1 MSAGIKS
8 LLKNWLGQF
17 AILFVAISAFYA
29 FTPPVEPIKDIE
41 IADGFAYLALG
52 KQGIRIMDISEPDQ
66 PFEVGKFNTHGIT
79 HDLVLEGQTLIAAD
93 GDNGVLIFDIS
104 NPAEIKYLWK
114 FEAPK
119 DARAVSLRG
128 ENAYVADGADGLYVL
143 NVEQFPPNP
152 DEKYSWRIK
161 GSGLKQLLIEGR
173 HIYGIGLD
181 NAVQIYDLKEP
192 TKPDAYMA
200 IFLGV
205 EINDLSIWDETV
217 FVATNGGGI
226 SWFRN
231 PSKNTQA
238 PSGVFPMEGKNI
250 LSLDTRANSAY
261 LGIAN
266 EGLTVLDVAD
276 LGAVAQIERIGGMPQ
291 LTAITYQEGIAYVGD
306 GIQGLRTLQLEDNYT
321 INALSNADSQ
331 ENISGSIED
340 MRVLNNYVYMASCQH
355 GLNILRLGENYKVQG
370 RYHFKDMSG
379 CAVALDAINNSLIVA
394 VEDKGIRIYNV
405 AENYAIPKLV
415 YDIGTDGAARDVAVR
430 DHFAFVANGDAGL
443 AVVDWEIPIDQV
455 VSQLD
460 LGNAADAQGIYLYG
474 DYAYLASGDAGL
486 KIVNIE
492 NPRQPA
498 LVATQRVPGYIRSVY
513 VQPAAINNVE
523 GENRIFA
530 FVVGGAKNKPSGLW
544 IYDVTDPRNSRQVG
558 VYDVSQPVLD
568 ISVDGRVAYLLHE
581 RLGLITLD
589 VSDPARP
596 QLKWS
601 QGLEGDYSR
610 IYRSGRLVYAGR
622 KTDGIQLFQMEN
634 IQAPGLVMEFSIGEL
649 VLLDVVVV
657 DNYAYGV
664 DGERGLWVLDISKP
678 KAPAVIEFVDT
689 PGYARALA
697 VIGDRLFLADGGRG
711 IRIYGIQNRSDPEF
725 LGSFEAMEN
734 AQAIVGKGEYI
745 YVANAQGGVIIFNIA
760 DPAKIEPVGS
770 FKTRGTA
777 LDIAMWGDTVF
788 VAEGAQGVEAV
799 DVSNPSRPTG
809 ITIHTDFSLGNA
821 LSLELSPAQG
831 RLFVADG
838 ENGLKVF
845 NITNPAEPRLIY
857 ELASNG
863 RLQDLSLMSNLAYL
877 ADAGGGIRVVLLMT
891 EDMIFELEGDSR
903 AAHHIYWADLAPD
916 KIAVSNLL
924 VFGNQDGLGIYEI
937 ERKYKI
943 SPKGFAEIPGKSPW
957 RDFLPGGPNPQR
969 TSRNLSMFLG
979 GMLAYLLAGNLMMRI
994 LSVMVLPVSQKGE
1007 SKEVY
1012 DRLLSYL
1019 FGTHGPVAFAENGKL
1034 DTRKE
1039 LFSNKGDGFIKVDA
1053 NSAVVLE
1060 RKAGGPGCILGWLP
1074 KVFRRPHPRKH
1085 LTSRTEG
1092 PGFVFM
1098 KKGEQ
1103 VRGVAD
1109 LRTQFRA
1116 RPEVHVHTRDG
1127 IEVKCL
1133 VFTVFTIG
1141 KKPDV
1146 LRVTY
1151 EGGIKEAEK
1160 LRVLKLGLK
1169 EPDPADETQYRI
1181 QIVKKLEDV
1190 LDLDDKVE
1198 IHRYIQGFPAR
1209 QDGEKNT
1216 ENQKQNGW
1224 RPYQYNPK
1232 RVFAAVTGRPYD
1244 IGDGKLQDWSEIP
1257 PFIAVNIFREIISQ
1271 RLYDEI
1277 LEPTFTSEKFPIKKM
1292 RADLRSRMVNQGI
1305 LAYEYIEMKTGSSIY
1320 EGQEWHENRAKTF
1333 PIQELL
1339 NRKVLRSRGIKV
1351 IAAGFSELQPIIEEV
1366 QEHYL
1371 FEHWRSPWQQEAV
1384 ITQSDHELQ
1393 AMRIKNQARAQ
1404 AQRDMAYT
1412 LSKILQSHE
1421 HSREALAV
1429 RVYQALEAVAANPNT
1444 QQLLPRDA
1452 ISVMHGL
1459 RSLLLPGDN
1468 ASDVLPP
1475 PKVP

>member
-17 AILFVAISAFYA
+17 AILFVAISTFYA
-29 FTPPVEPIKDIE
+29 FTPSVETIKDIE
-41 IADGFAYLALG
+41 IADGYAYLALG
-52 KQGIRIMDISEPDQ
+52 KQGLRVMDVSDPDQ
-66 PFEVGKFNTHGIT
+66 PFEVEKFNTHGFV
-79 HDLVLEGQTLIAAD
+79 HDLALRGQYLIAAD
-93 GDNGVLIFDIS
+93 GKNGALVFDVS
-104 NPAEIKYLWK
+104 NPAEIVYLWK
-114 FEAPK
+114 YETPK
-119 DARAVSLRG
+119 DARAVSLMG
-128 ENAYVADGADGLYVL
+128 EYAYVADGADGLYIL
-143 NVEQFPPNP
+143 NTEQFPPNP
-152 DEKYSWRIK
+152 DEKYAWRIK

-181 NAVQIYDLKEP
+181 NAVRIYDLKEP
-192 TKPDAYMA
+192 TNPDVFRA
-200 IFLGV
+200 IPLGV
-205 EINDLSIWDETV
+205 EINDVSIWDETL

-226 SWFRN
+226 AWFRN
-231 PSKNTQA
+231 PSANTQA
-238 PSGVFPMEGKNI
+238 PSGTYPMEGKNI
-250 LSLDTRANSAY
+250 LSIDTYANGAY
-261 LGIAN
+261 LGVSGAGLEILDIAN
-266 EGLTVLDVAD
+266 
-276 LGAVAQIERIGGMPQ
+276 LGAVSKITQKDGMPQ

-306 GIQGLRTLQLEDNYT
+306 GNQGLRILKLDDNYA
-321 INALSNADSQ
+321 ISALSNADSQ
-331 ENISGSIED
+331 AELNGSIED

-355 GLNILRLGENYKVQG
+355 GLNILRLGENHKVQG

-405 AENYAIPKLV
+405 AENYAAPKLV

-430 DHFAFVANGDAGL
+430 DHFAFVANGDSGL
-443 AVVDWEIPIDQV
+443 AVVDWEIPIDQI
-455 VSQLD
+455 VSQLE
-460 LGNAADAQGIYLYG
+460 LGNAADAQGVFLYG

-513 VQPAAINNVE
+513 VQPTAINNAE

-530 FVVGGAKNKPSGLW
+530 YVVGGGKNKPSGLW

-568 ISVDGRVAYLLHE
+568 ISVDGRIAYLLHE
-581 RLGLITLD
+581 QLGLITLD
-589 VSDPARP
+589 VSDPSRP

-601 QGLEGDYSR
+601 QSVEGDYSH
-610 IYRSGRLVYAGR
+610 IYRSGRLVYVGR
-622 KTDGIQLFQMEN
+622 KSDGIQLFRMEN
-634 IQAPGLVMEFSIGEL
+634 IQAPGLVMEFSTGEL
-649 VLLDVVVV
+649 VLQDMVVV

-697 VIGDRLFLADGGRG
+697 VINDQLFLADGGRG
-711 IRIYGIQNRSDPEF
+711 IRIYGIQNRSAPEF

-734 AQAIVGKGEYI
+734 AQAIIGKGEYI
-745 YVANAQGGVIIFNIA
+745 YVANAQGGVIIFNVA

-770 FKTRGTA
+770 FKTRGSA
-777 LDIAMWGDTVF
+777 LDIALWGNTVF
-788 VAEGAQGVEAV
+788 VAEGTQGVEAV
-799 DVSNPSRPTG
+799 DVSNPSKPTS
-809 ITIHTDFSLGNA
+809 ITINTDFDFGNA
-821 LSLELSPAQG
+821 LSLELSPSQR

-845 NITNPAEPRLIY
+845 NIANPAEPHLIY

-863 RLQDLSLMSNLAYL
+863 RLQDLSLMANLAYL
-877 ADAGGGIRVVLLMT
+877 ADAGGGIRVVLFMT
-891 EDMIFELEGDSR
+891 EEMIFELEGDSR
-903 AAHHIYWADLAPD
+903 AAHHIYWTDLSPD
-916 KIAVSNLL
+916 KIAESNLL
-924 VFGNQDGLGIYEI
+924 VFGNPDGLGIYEI

-943 SPKGFAEIPGKSPW
+943 TSKGFTEIPGRSPW

-969 TSRNLSMFLG
+969 TRRNLSMFLG
-979 GMLAYLLAGNLMMRI
+979 GMLAYLLAGYLMMKI
-994 LSVMVLPVSQKGE
+994 LSVMVLPVSQKGDPKKIYE
-1007 SKEVY
+1007 
-1012 DRLLSYL
+1012 LLISFLY
-1019 FGTHGPVAFAENGKL
+1019 GSHGPVAFAHNGKL

-1039 LFSNKGDGFIKVDA
+1039 LFSKSGEGFIKVDA

-1060 RKAGGPGCILGWLP
+1060 KKAAGPGGLLDALP
-1074 KVFRRPHPRKH
+1074 KYFRKKHPRKN
-1085 LTSRTEG
+1085 LTARTEG
-1092 PGFVFM
+1092 PGFVFTNT
-1098 KKGEQ
+1098 GER

-1109 LRTQFRA
+1109 LRIQFRA

-1141 KKPDV
+1141 QKPEI

-1151 EGGIKEAEK
+1151 AGDVKEAEN
-1160 LRVLKLGLK
+1160 LRVIQLGLK
-1169 EPDPADETQYRI
+1169 EPDPADKTQYRI

-1198 IHRYIQGFPAR
+1198 IHRYVQGFPVS
-1209 QDGEKNT
+1209 QDAEKNPDH
-1216 ENQKQNGW
+1216 QKKNGW
-1224 RPYQYNPK
+1224 RPYTYNPK
-1232 RVFAAVTGRPYD
+1232 RVFAAITGRPYD
-1244 IGDGKLQDWSEIP
+1244 VGEGELKDWSEIP

-1271 RLYDEI
+1271 QHYDEI
-1277 LEPTFTSEKFPIKKM
+1277 LEPTRSSEKFPIKKM
-1292 RADLRSRMVNQGI
+1292 RTILRSRMVNQGV
-1305 LAYEYIEMKTGSSIY
+1305 LAYQYIEMKDGSFIR
-1320 EGQEWHENRAKTF
+1320 EGQEWHESRAKIH
-1333 PIQELL
+1333 PVQELS

-1351 IAAGFSELQPIIEEV
+1351 IAAGFSELQPIIDEV

-1371 FEHWRSPWQQEAV
+1371 FEHWRSPWQQKAV
-1384 ITQSDHELQ
+1384 ITQADHELQ
-1393 AMRIKNQARAQ
+1393 AVRIKNQARAQ
-1404 AQRDMAYT
+1404 AQRDMAFT
-1412 LSKILQSHE
+1412 LSKILRSHE

-1429 RVYQALEAVAANPNT
+1429 RVYQALESVAANPNT

-1452 ISVMHGL
+1452 ISVMQGL
-1459 RSLLLPGDN
+1459 RSLLLPGD
-1468 ASDVLPP
+1468 D
-1475 PKVP
+1475 